1 MHIAMQHG
9 VMHPSDKLPVRGM
22 LSLVLAL
29 LFPVILAAHT
39 QTGPPSKDSSAN
51 PAKQRLEQILH
62 FG

>member
-1 MHIAMQHG
+1 
-9 VMHPSDKLPVRGM
+9 MHPSDKLPVRGM